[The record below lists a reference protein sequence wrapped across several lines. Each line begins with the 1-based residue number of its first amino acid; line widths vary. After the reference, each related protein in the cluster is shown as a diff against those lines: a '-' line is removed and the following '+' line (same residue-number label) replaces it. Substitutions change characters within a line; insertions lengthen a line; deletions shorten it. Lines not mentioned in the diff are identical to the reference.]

1 MLLRRDDIVLVDF
14 DPAQTPEVAQ
24 TRPAVIVSN
33 NIANLHANV
42 VNGVPLT
49 TRLGRVY
56 PHENVLPVSRTGLDA
71 DSKTQV
77 HLLRHVSKAR
87 IRKVLGHVPDDLMS
101 QLDGLLR
108 EHLSL

>member
-1 MLLRRDDIVLVDF
+1 VLLRRGDIVLVDF
-14 DPAQTPEVAQ
+14 DPAQAAEAAK

-33 NIANLHANV
+33 NIANSHAHV
-42 VNGVPLT
+42 ITVIPLT
-49 TRLGRVY
+49 TSLSRVY
-56 PHENVLPVSRTGLDA
+56 PHEMVLPVARTGLDN

-77 HLLRHVSKAR
+77 HLIRHVSKTR
-87 IRKVLGHVPDDLMS
+87 IRKTLGHVPEDLMQ